1 VPETGFDSAGCA
13 TVSESDTERAVVK
26 TYVPAYQKA
35 AWVEHADALDMSQSE
50 FVRTMVQAGRR
61 EFAVDPFPEAVD
73 PRTASANGST
83 ESSDGGISTPGE
95 DDDPFENRVYALL
108 REETLSW
115 DDLLEAVTDDVEGR
129 LEDAL
134 QSLQAD
140 NRVAYSGRN
149 GGYEAVDG
157 ANGAS
162 DEAGER

>member
-1 VPETGFDSAGCA
+1 M
-13 TVSESDTERAVVK
+13 SESDVERTVVK

-35 AWVEHADALDMSQSE
+35 AWVEHAEALDMSQSE

-61 EFAVDPFPEAVD
+61 DFSVDAFPADGNVESTGGD
-73 PRTASANGST
+73 RSA
-83 ESSDGGISTPGE
+83 ESPAE
-95 DDDPFENRVYALL
+95 DAANPFEDRVYGLL
-108 REETLSW
+108 QEGTLSW

-140 NRVAYSGRN
+140 NRVVYSGRN

-157 ANGAS
+157 AEGGDS
-162 DEAGER
+162 EGVGR